1 MVLKIIQYWCQ
12 SAKGARPVVD
22 NANGAESS
30 GGGGVIEVEEIGDA
44 TQPGGTAA
52 AGHCQ
57 QAAWR

>member
-1 MVLKIIQYWCQ
+1 LCKSANGTHPII
-12 SAKGARPVVD
+12 VD